1 MERAGRRWSR
11 IPPAVSA
18 EASTTSLELAIAHAV
33 RLLDSDPALAA
44 EQATEIL
51 RVVGDHPRALHV
63 LAMAHVRTGNDQAA
77 IGVLGPLARACPR
90 WAQAHFDHGAALA
103 RLGRFDE
110 AVVALRQAAALQP
123 EATDAWLALADALH
137 ASGDATGAD
146 AAYLRHVRQSAK
158 DPRLLAIGKALFENL
173 LPEAEEQLR
182 TRLQRAPNDIAALRM
197 LAEVAA
203 RLGRD
208 DEALELLTRCLEL
221 APGFH
226 AARKNLAQVLNRG
239 NRQVEALE
247 QVDALLAG
255 DPANPGHR
263 NLKAVILGRI
273 GDYAQAI
280 ALYEELLAAHPRHPQ
295 LWMSCGHA
303 LKTAGFQDRAIAAYR
318 RAIEL
323 DPGCGEAYWSLA
335 NLKTVRFDADDI
347 AAMQVQLARNDLDDE
362 PRLHFDFAL
371 GKALED
377 AGEYEPS
384 FRHYLDGNALRLALV
399 PYSADD
405 NAGRGRAA
413 RRVYTRE
420 FFAEREGWG
429 CDAPDPVFIVG
440 MPRAG
445 STLVEQIL
453 SSHPAVEGT
462 MELPEIISLA
472 RALRRRTGSQ
482 AASYHDILA
491 GIDAD
496 EARALG
502 EQYLERTRIH
512 RKRGAPLF
520 IDKMPNNFAHI
531 GLIRLAL
538 PNAKI
543 IDARRHPLACCLSGF
558 KQHFARG
565 QDFSYSLA
573 DIGRYYRD
581 YVELMAHFDEV
592 LPGRVHRVIYEDM
605 VDDTESEVRRL
616 LDYCGLP
623 FDEACLRFFE
633 NPRAVRTASSEQV
646 RQPIYRDGVDHWRH
660 YEAWLEPLRVALGPV
675 LDAYPQAPS
684 SSP

>member
-1 MERAGRRWSR
+1 MG
-11 IPPAVSA
+11 P
-18 EASTTSLELAIAHAV
+18 ASTATASLEVALAHAA
-33 RLLDSDPALAA
+33 RLLEAEPVLAE

-51 RVVGDHPRALHV
+51 RAVGDHPRALHV
-63 LAMAHVRTGNDQAA
+63 LAMARIRQGDDQAA
-77 IGVLGPLARACPR
+77 VGVLGPLARDCPR
-90 WAQAHFDHGAALA
+90 WAQAHADLGAALA
-103 RLGRFDE
+103 RLGRMGE
-110 AVVALRQAAALQP
+110 AAAALRHAANLQP
-123 EATDAWLALADALH
+123 DMPDAWLVLADALH
-137 ASGDATGAD
+137 ANGDSAGAD
-146 AAYLRHVRQSAK
+146 AAYLQHVRHSAK
-158 DPRLLAIGKALFENL
+158 DPRLLAIGKALFENR

-182 TRLQRAPNDIAALRM
+182 ARLEHAPNDVAAIRM
-197 LAEVAA
+197 LAEVDA

-208 DEALELLTRCLEL
+208 DDALALLTRCLER

-239 NRQVEALE
+239 NRQPEALQE
-247 QVDALLAG
+247 VETVIAA
-255 DPANPGHR
+255 DPADAGVR

-280 ALYEELLAAHPRHPQ
+280 ALYGELLAAHPRHPQ
-295 LWMSCGHA
+295 LWMSYGHA
-303 LKTAGFQDRAIAAYR
+303 LKTAGSQDRAIDAYR
-318 RAIEL
+318 RAIEI

-335 NLKTVRFDADDI
+335 NLKTVRFDAGDI
-347 AAMQVQLARNDLDDE
+347 AAMQAQLQRTDLDDE
-362 PRLHFDFAL
+362 ARLHFDFAL

-377 AGEYEPS
+377 ARDYERS
-384 FRHYLDGNALRLALV
+384 FRHYLDGNAVRLKLV

-405 NAGRGRAA
+405 NAVRGLAA

-453 SSHPAVEGT
+453 SSHQAVEGT

-472 RALRRRTGSQ
+472 RALRRRAESPQ
-482 AASYHDILA
+482 SVSYHDILA
-491 GIDAD
+491 GIDAG

-543 IDARRHPLACCLSGF
+543 IDARRHPLACCFSGF

-565 QDFSYSLA
+565 QDFTYALD

-592 LPGRVHRVIYEDM
+592 LPGKVHRVIYEDM
-605 VDDTESEVRRL
+605 VADTEAEVRRL

-646 RQPIYRDGVDHWRH
+646 RRPIYRDGVDHWRH
-660 YEAWLEPLRVALGPV
+660 YGAWLEPLKQALGPV
-675 LDAYPQAPS
+675 LDAYPQAPPPI
-684 SSP
+684 SPRTPGA

>member
-1 MERAGRRWSR
+1 MN
-11 IPPAVSA
+11 A
-18 EASTTSLELAIAHAV
+18 EASTTSLELALAHAGQ
-33 RLLDSDPALAA
+33 LLDSDPALAA
-44 EQATEIL
+44 QQATEIL
-51 RVVGDHPRALHV
+51 RVVGDHPRALRL
-63 LAMAHVRTGNDQAA
+63 LAAAHSRQGDDQAA
-77 IGVLGPLARACPR
+77 VGVLGPLARACPD
-90 WAQAHFDHGAALA
+90 WAQAHRDFGGALA

-110 AVVALRQAAALQP
+110 AVAALRQATTLQP
-123 EATDAWLALADALH
+123 EMADAWLALADALR
-137 ASGDATGAD
+137 ANGDAAGAD
-146 AAYLRHVRQSAK
+146 AAYLRHVRQSAR

-182 TRLQRAPNDIAALRM
+182 VRLEQAPNDVAAIRM
-197 LAEVAA
+197 LAELSA

-208 DEALELLTRCLEL
+208 DDALALLTRCMEL

-239 NRQVEALE
+239 NRHAEALE
-247 QVDALLAG
+247 QVETLLASE
-255 DPANPGHR
+255 PAHPSYL

-280 ALYEELLAAHPRHPQ
+280 ALYEEILAQHPRHPQ
-295 LWMSCGHA
+295 LWMSNGHA

-318 RAIEL
+318 HAIAI
-323 DPGCGEAYWSLA
+323 DPACGEAWWSLA
-335 NLKTVRFDADDI
+335 NLKTVRFDAGDI
-347 AAMQVQLARNDLDDE
+347 AAMRAQLARGDLGDE
-362 PRLHFDFAL
+362 QRLHFDFAL

-377 AGEYEPS
+377 AGDYERS
-384 FRHYLDGNALRLALV
+384 FRHYLDGNALRRTLV

-413 RRVYTRE
+413 RRVYSRE
-420 FFAEREGWG
+420 FFAAREGWG
-429 CDAPDPVFIVG
+429 CDAQDPVFIVG

-462 MELPEIISLA
+462 MELPEVISLA
-472 RALRRRTGSQ
+472 RALRRRADSPQTT
-482 AASYHDILA
+482 SYHDILA
-491 GIDAD
+491 GIDAG

-502 EQYLERTRIH
+502 EQYLQRTRIH
-512 RKRGAPLF
+512 RKSGAPLF

-565 QDFSYSLA
+565 QDFSYSLD

-592 LPGRVHRVIYEDM
+592 LPGCVHRVIYEDM
-605 VDDTESEVRRL
+605 VADTEAEVRRL

-623 FDEACLRFFE
+623 FDEVCLRFFE

-646 RQPIYRDGVDHWRH
+646 RKPIYRDGVDHWRH
-660 YEAWLEPLRVALGPV
+660 YQAWLEPLEAALGPV
-675 LDAYPQAPS
+675 LEAYPHAP
-684 SSP
+684 PQRTPPPPGA

>member
-1 MERAGRRWSR
+1 
-11 IPPAVSA
+11 
-18 EASTTSLELAIAHAV
+18 TTSLELALAHAA
-33 RLLDSDPALAA
+33 RLLDSNPALAA
-44 EQATEIL
+44 EQAGEIL

-63 LAMAHVRTGNDQAA
+63 LAMARVRQGDDQSAVG
-77 IGVLGPLARACPR
+77 ILGPLARACPR
-90 WAQAHFDHGAALA
+90 WAQAQADLGAALA

-110 AVVALRQAAALQP
+110 AIVALRQATTLQP
-123 EATDAWLALADALH
+123 DSNDAWLALADALH
-137 ASGDATGAD
+137 AGGDAAGAD
-146 AAYLRHVRQSAK
+146 AAYLRHVQQSAK
-158 DPRLLAIGKALFENL
+158 DPRLLAIGKALFENR

-182 TRLQRAPNDIAALRM
+182 ARLERAPNDVAALRM
-197 LAEVAA
+197 LAEVDA

-208 DEALELLTRCLEL
+208 DDALQLLTRCLER

-239 NRQVEALE
+239 NRQSEALE
-247 QVDALLAG
+247 QVDALLAA
-255 DPANPGHR
+255 DPANPGYR

-273 GDYAQAI
+273 GDYAGAI
-280 ALYEELLAAHPRHPQ
+280 ELYEELLAAHPRHPQ
-295 LWMSCGHA
+295 LWMSHGHA

-318 RAIEL
+318 RAIEI
-323 DPGCGEAYWSLA
+323 DPACGEAYWSLA
-335 NLKTVRFDADDI
+335 NLKTVRFDAGDI
-347 AAMQVQLARNDLDDE
+347 AAMQRQLQRTDLADE

-377 AGEYEPS
+377 GGEYERS
-384 FRHYLDGNALRLALV
+384 FRHYLDGNARRLKLV

-405 NAGRGRAA
+405 NAGRGGAA

-429 CDAPDPVFIVG
+429 CDAPDPIFIVG

-472 RALRRRTGSQ
+472 RSLRRRADSPQTT
-482 AASYHDILA
+482 SYHDILA
-491 GIDAD
+491 GIDAE

-531 GLIRLAL
+531 GLVRLAL

-565 QDFSYSLA
+565 QDFSYSLD

-581 YVELMAHFDEV
+581 YVELMAHFDDA
-592 LPGRVHRVIYEDM
+592 LPGCVHRVIYEDM
-605 VDDTESEVRRL
+605 VADTESEVRRL
-616 LDYCGLP
+616 LDYCGLL
-623 FDEACLRFFE
+623 FEEACLRFFE

-646 RQPIYRDGVDHWRH
+646 RQPIYRDGIDHWRH
-660 YEAWLEPLRVALGPV
+660 YEAWLGPLRAALGPV
-675 LDAYPQAPS
+675 LDAYPRAPS
-684 SSP
+684 FSS

>member
-1 MERAGRRWSR
+1 MAPRRR
-11 IPPAVSA
+11 REAVPAVNA
-18 EASTTSLELAIAHAV
+18 EASTTSLELALAHAGQ
-33 RLLDSDPALAA
+33 LLDSDPALAA
-44 EQATEIL
+44 QQATEIL
-51 RVVGDHPRALHV
+51 RVVGDHPRALRL
-63 LAMAHVRTGNDQAA
+63 LAAAHSRQGDDQAA
-77 IGVLGPLARACPR
+77 VGILGPLARACPD
-90 WAQAHFDHGAALA
+90 WAQAHRDFGGALA

-110 AVVALRQAAALQP
+110 AVAALRQVATLQP
-123 EATDAWLALADALH
+123 EAPRTWLDLADALG
-137 ASGDATGAD
+137 ANGDAAGAD

-158 DPRLLAIGKALFENL
+158 DPALLAIGKALFENL

-182 TRLQRAPNDIAALRM
+182 VRLEQAPNDVAAIRM
-197 LAEVAA
+197 LAELSA

-208 DEALELLTRCLEL
+208 DDALALLTRCMEL

-239 NRQVEALE
+239 NRHAEALE
-247 QVDALLAG
+247 QVETLLASE
-255 DPANPGHR
+255 PAHPSYL

-280 ALYEELLAAHPRHPQ
+280 ALYEEILAQHPRHPQ
-295 LWMSCGHA
+295 LWMSNGHA

-318 RAIEL
+318 HAIAI
-323 DPGCGEAYWSLA
+323 DPACGEAWWSLA
-335 NLKTVRFDADDI
+335 NLKTVRFDAGDI
-347 AAMQVQLARNDLDDE
+347 AAMRAQLARGDLGDE
-362 PRLHFDFAL
+362 QRLHFDFAL

-377 AGEYEPS
+377 AGDYERS
-384 FRHYLDGNALRLALV
+384 FRHYLDGNALRRTLV

-413 RRVYTRE
+413 RRVYSRE
-420 FFAEREGWG
+420 FFAAREGWG
-429 CDAPDPVFIVG
+429 CDAQDPVFIVG

-472 RALRRRTGSQ
+472 RVLRRRAESPQTT
-482 AASYHDILA
+482 SYHDILA
-491 GIDAD
+491 GIDD
-496 EARALG
+496 GEARALG
-502 EQYLERTRIH
+502 ERYLERTRIH

-531 GLIRLAL
+531 GLIQLAL

-543 IDARRHPLACCLSGF
+543 VDARRHPLACCLSGF

-565 QDFSYSLA
+565 QDFSYSLD

-581 YVELMAHFDEV
+581 YVELMAHFDDV

-605 VDDTESEVRRL
+605 VADTESEVRRL

-623 FDEACLRFFE
+623 FDAACLRFFE

-660 YEAWLEPLRVALGPV
+660 YEAWLEPLEAALGPV
-675 LDAYPQAPS
+675 LDAYPQAP
-684 SSP
+684 P

>member
-1 MERAGRRWSR
+1 MG
-11 IPPAVSA
+11 PAPA
-18 EASTTSLELAIAHAV
+18 ATASLEVALAHAT
-33 RLLDSDPALAA
+33 RLLEAEPVLAE

-51 RVVGDHPRALHV
+51 RAVGDHPRALHV
-63 LAMAHVRTGNDQAA
+63 LAMARVRQGDDQAA
-77 IGVLGPLARACPR
+77 VGVLGPLARDCPR
-90 WAQAHFDHGAALA
+90 WAQAHADLGAALS
-103 RLGRFDE
+103 RLGRADE
-110 AVVALRQAAALQP
+110 AVAALRHAATLQP
-123 EATDAWLALADALH
+123 ELPGAWLALADALR
-137 ASGDATGAD
+137 ANGDTTGAGV
-146 AAYLRHVRQSAK
+146 ACLQHVRHSAK
-158 DPRLLAIGKALFENL
+158 DPRLLAIGKALFENR
-173 LPEAEEQLR
+173 LPEAEERLR
-182 TRLQRAPNDIAALRM
+182 THLEHAPNDIAAIRM
-197 LAEVAA
+197 LAEVDA

-208 DEALELLTRCLEL
+208 DDALARLTRCLEL

-239 NRQVEALE
+239 NRQPEALAE
-247 QVDALLAG
+247 VETLIAA
-255 DPANPGHR
+255 DPANPGYR

-280 ALYEELLAAHPRHPQ
+280 DIYEELLAAHPRHPQ
-295 LWMSCGHA
+295 LWMSYGHA
-303 LKTAGFQDRAIAAYR
+303 LKTAGSQDRAIAAYR
-318 RAIEL
+318 GAIGI

-335 NLKTVRFDADDI
+335 NLKTVRFDAGDI
-347 AAMQVQLARNDLDDE
+347 AAMQAQLQRTDLEDE

-377 AGEYEPS
+377 AGDYQRS
-384 FRHYLDGNALRLALV
+384 FRHYRDGNALRKTLV
-399 PYSADD
+399 PYNADD
-405 NAGRGRAA
+405 NAARGRVA

-429 CDAPDPVFIVG
+429 CDAPDPIFIVG

-462 MELPEIISLA
+462 MELPEVISMA
-472 RALRRRTGSQ
+472 RALRRRAESPQTT
-482 AASYHDILA
+482 SYHDILA

-512 RKRGAPLF
+512 RKRGAPFF

-531 GLIRLAL
+531 GLVRLAL

-565 QDFSYSLA
+565 QDFSYDLG

-592 LPGRVHRVIYEDM
+592 LPGKVHRVVYED
-605 VDDTESEVRRL
+605 VVADTETEVRRL
-616 LDYCGLP
+616 LDHCGLP
-623 FDEACLRFFE
+623 FDGACLRFFE

-646 RQPIYRDGVDHWRH
+646 RRPIYRDGVDHWRH
-660 YEAWLEPLRVALGPV
+660 YEAWLGPLQEALGPV
-675 LDAYPQAPS
+675 LDAYPQTP
-684 SSP
+684 PPRGG

>member
-1 MERAGRRWSR
+1 M
-11 IPPAVSA
+11 SA
-18 EASTTSLELAIAHAV
+18 EAATTSLELALAHAA
-33 RLLDSDPALAA
+33 RLLAADPALAA

-51 RVVGDHPRALHV
+51 RAVGDHPRALHL
-63 LAMAHVRTGNDQAA
+63 LATAQVRMGNDQAA
-77 IGVLGPLARACPR
+77 VGVLGPLARACPR
-90 WAQAHFDHGAALA
+90 WAQAHADLGTALS

-110 AVVALRQAAALQP
+110 AIAALRRATELQP
-123 EATDAWLALADALH
+123 ELPDAWLALADALH
-137 ASGDATGAD
+137 AHGDAAGAD
-146 AAYLRHVRQSAK
+146 AAYLQHVRQSAR
-158 DPRLLAIGKALFENL
+158 DPRLLAAGKALFENR

-182 TRLQRAPNDIAALRM
+182 ARLERAPNDVAAMRM
-197 LAEVAA
+197 LAEVDA

-208 DEALELLTRCLEL
+208 DDALSLLTRCLEL
-221 APGFH
+221 APGFQP
-226 AARKNLAQVLNRG
+226 ARKNLAQVLNRG
-239 NRQVEALE
+239 NRQAEALE
-247 QVDALLAG
+247 QVDALLAA
-255 DPANPGHR
+255 DPANPSYR

-295 LWMSCGHA
+295 LWMSYGHA
-303 LKTAGFQDRAIAAYR
+303 LKTAGAQDRAIDAYR
-318 RAIEL
+318 RAIAL

-335 NLKTVRFDADDI
+335 NLKTVRFDAGDI
-347 AAMQVQLARNDLDDE
+347 AAMQAQLQRDDLADE

-377 AGEYEPS
+377 GGDYETS
-384 FRHYLDGNALRLALV
+384 FRHYLDGNARRLKLV

-429 CDAPDPVFIVG
+429 CDAPDPIFIVG

-472 RALRRRTGSQ
+472 RALRRRADSPQTT
-482 AASYHDILA
+482 SYHDILA

-502 EQYLERTRIH
+502 EQYLQRTRIH

-592 LPGRVHRVIYEDM
+592 LPGKVHRVVYEDM
-605 VDDTESEVRRL
+605 VDDTEAEVRRL
-616 LDYCGLP
+616 LAHCGLP

-646 RQPIYRDGVDHWRH
+646 RKPIYRDGVDHWRH
-660 YEAWLEPLRVALGPV
+660 YEAWLGPLEAALGPV
-675 LDAYPQAPS
+675 LDAYPQAPTQA
-684 SSP
+684 SPPARG

>member
-1 MERAGRRWSR
+1 MG
-11 IPPAVSA
+11 PASA
-18 EASTTSLELAIAHAV
+18 ATASLEVALAHAA
-33 RLLDSDPALAA
+33 RLLEAEPGLAE
-44 EQATEIL
+44 EQAREIL
-51 RVVGDHPRALHV
+51 RAVGGNPRALHV
-63 LAMAHVRTGNDQAA
+63 LATAQARQGKDQAA
-77 IGVLGPLARACPR
+77 VDILVPLAGSHPR
-90 WAQAHFDHGAALA
+90 WAQVHAELGAALT
-103 RLGRFDE
+103 RLGRFDQ
-110 AVVALRQAAALQP
+110 AVEALRQAATLQGGSG
-123 EATDAWLALADALH
+123 DAWLALADALH
-137 ASGDATGAD
+137 ASGDAAGAD
-146 AAYLRHVRQSAK
+146 AAYLRHVRSSAK
-158 DPRLLAIGKALFENL
+158 DPRMLAIGQALFENR
-173 LPEAEEQLR
+173 LPEAEAQLR
-182 TRLQRAPNDIAALRM
+182 AHLRRAPTDVAAIRM
-197 LAEVAA
+197 LAEAGA

-208 DEALELLTRCLEL
+208 DDALALLTRCLEL

-239 NRQVEALE
+239 NRQQEALE
-247 QVDALLAG
+247 QVEVLLAA
-255 DPANPGHR
+255 DPVHPGYR

-280 ALYEELLAAHPRHPQ
+280 TLYEELLATHPRHPQ
-295 LWMSCGHA
+295 LWMSFGHA
-303 LKTAGFQDRAIAAYR
+303 LKTAGFQERAIAAYR
-318 RAIEL
+318 RAIGI
-323 DPGCGEAYWSLA
+323 DPGCGEGYWSLA
-335 NLKTVRFDADDI
+335 NLKTVRFDAGDI
-347 AAMQVQLARNDLDDE
+347 AAMQAQLQREDLAGE
-362 PRLHFDFAL
+362 ARLHFDFAL

-377 AGEYEPS
+377 AKEYEAS
-384 FRHYLDGNALRLALV
+384 FRHYLQGNALRRSLV

-429 CDAPDPVFIVG
+429 CDARDPVFIVG

-472 RALRRRTGSQ
+472 RSLRRRADSPQTT
-482 AASYHDILA
+482 SYHDILS

-502 EQYLERTRIH
+502 EQYLQRTRIH

-538 PNAKI
+538 PNATI

-565 QDFSYSLA
+565 QDFSYSLD
-573 DIGRYYRD
+573 DIGRYYRE

-592 LPGRVHRVIYEDM
+592 LPGRVYRVVYEEM
-605 VDDTESEVRRL
+605 VADTESEVRRL
-616 LDYCGLP
+616 LDHCGLP

-660 YEAWLEPLRVALGPV
+660 YEAWLGPLRHALGPV
-675 LDAYPQAPS
+675 LDSYPQAPPRS
-684 SSP
+684 GT

>member
-1 MERAGRRWSR
+1 MG
-11 IPPAVSA
+11 P
-18 EASTTSLELAIAHAV
+18 ASTATASLEVALAHAT
-33 RLLDSDPALAA
+33 RLLEAEPVLAE
-44 EQATEIL
+44 EQAREIL
-51 RVVGDHPRALHV
+51 RAVGPHPRALHV
-63 LAMAHVRTGNDQAA
+63 LATAQARQGHDQAA
-77 IGVLGPLARACPR
+77 VDVLAPLARSNPR
-90 WAQAHFDHGAALA
+90 WAQAHAELGAALA

-110 AVVALRQAAALQP
+110 AIPPLRQATALQGGSG
-123 EATDAWLALADALH
+123 DAWLALADALH

-146 AAYLRHVRQSAK
+146 AAYLHHVRHSAK
-158 DPRLLAIGKALFENL
+158 EPRMLAIGKALFENR
-173 LPEAEEQLR
+173 LPEAEEPLR
-182 TRLQRAPNDIAALRM
+182 ARLDCAPNDVAAIRM
-197 LAEVAA
+197 LAEVDA

-208 DEALELLTRCLEL
+208 DEALALLTRCLEL

-239 NRQVEALE
+239 NRQPEALQE
-247 QVDALLAG
+247 VETVIAA
-255 DPANPGHR
+255 DPADPGAR

-280 ALYEELLAAHPRHPQ
+280 GLYRELLAAHPGHPQ
-295 LWMSCGHA
+295 LWMSYGHA
-303 LKTAGFQDRAIAAYR
+303 LKTSGSRDRAIAAYR
-318 RAIEL
+318 RAIDI

-335 NLKTVRFDADDI
+335 NLKTVRFDAGDI
-347 AAMQVQLARNDLDDE
+347 AAMRAQLARPDLADD

-377 AGEYEPS
+377 AGEYERS
-384 FRHYLDGNALRLALV
+384 FRHYLDGNALRKTLV

-405 NAGRGRAA
+405 NAARGQVA

-429 CDAPDPVFIVG
+429 CDAEDPIFIVG
-440 MPRAG
+440 LPRAG

-472 RALRRRTGSQ
+472 RALRRRADSPQ
-482 AASYHDILA
+482 ATSYHDILA
-491 GIDAD
+491 GIDAG

-502 EQYLERTRIH
+502 EQYLQRTRIH

-538 PNAKI
+538 PNARI
-543 IDARRHPLACCLSGF
+543 IDARRHPLACCLSAF

-565 QDFSYSLA
+565 QDFTYGLD

-581 YVELMAHFDEV
+581 YVELMAHFDAV
-592 LPGRVHRVIYEDM
+592 LPGKVHRVRHEDM
-605 VDDTESEVRRL
+605 VDDTETEVRKL
-616 LDYCGLP
+616 LDHCGLP
-623 FDEACLRFFE
+623 FDAACLRFFE

-646 RQPIYRDGVDHWRH
+646 RKPIYRDGIDHWRH
-660 YEAWLEPLRVALGPV
+660 YEAWLEPLRQALGPV
-675 LDAYPQAPS
+675 LDAYPQAPAPL
-684 SSP
+684 SPPTPGA

>member
-1 MERAGRRWSR
+1 MAPRRR
-11 IPPAVSA
+11 REAVPAVNA
-18 EASTTSLELAIAHAV
+18 EASTTSLELALAHAGQ
-33 RLLDSDPALAA
+33 LLDSDPALAA
-44 EQATEIL
+44 QQATEIL
-51 RVVGDHPRALHV
+51 RVVGDHPRALRL
-63 LAMAHVRTGNDQAA
+63 LAAAHSRQGDDQAA
-77 IGVLGPLARACPR
+77 VGVLGPLARACPD
-90 WAQAHFDHGAALA
+90 WAQAHRDFGGALA

-110 AVVALRQAAALQP
+110 AVAALRQATTLQP
-123 EATDAWLALADALH
+123 EMADAWLALADALR
-137 ASGDATGAD
+137 ANGDAAGAD
-146 AAYLRHVRQSAK
+146 AAYLRHVRQSAR

-182 TRLQRAPNDIAALRM
+182 VRLEQAPTDVAAIRM

-208 DEALELLTRCLEL
+208 DDALALLTRCMEL

-239 NRQVEALE
+239 NRHAEALE
-247 QVDALLAG
+247 QVETLLASE
-255 DPANPGHR
+255 PAHPSYL

-280 ALYEELLAAHPRHPQ
+280 ALYEEILAQHPRHPQ
-295 LWMSCGHA
+295 LWMSNGHA

-318 RAIEL
+318 HAIAI
-323 DPGCGEAYWSLA
+323 DPACGEAWWSLA
-335 NLKTVRFDADDI
+335 NLKTVRFDAGDI
-347 AAMQVQLARNDLDDE
+347 AAMRAQLARGDLGDE
-362 PRLHFDFAL
+362 QRLHFDFAL

-377 AGEYEPS
+377 AGDYERS
-384 FRHYLDGNALRLALV
+384 FRHYLDGNALRRTLV

-413 RRVYTRE
+413 RRVYSRE
-420 FFAEREGWG
+420 FFAAREGWG
-429 CDAPDPVFIVG
+429 CDAQDPVFIVG

-472 RALRRRTGSQ
+472 RVLRRRAESPQTT
-482 AASYHDILA
+482 SYHDILA
-491 GIDAD
+491 GIDD
-496 EARALG
+496 GEARALG
-502 EQYLERTRIH
+502 ERYLERTRIH

-531 GLIRLAL
+531 GLIQLAL

-543 IDARRHPLACCLSGF
+543 VDARRHPLACCLSGF

-565 QDFSYSLA
+565 QDFSYSLD

-581 YVELMAHFDEV
+581 YVELMAHFDDV

-605 VDDTESEVRRL
+605 VADTESEVRRL

-623 FDEACLRFFE
+623 FDAACLRFFE

-660 YEAWLEPLRVALGPV
+660 YEAWLEPLEAALGPV
-675 LDAYPQAPS
+675 LDAYPQAP
-684 SSP
+684 P